1 MDMNLEKSQEPVA
14 IPSAPRPT
22 SRRYFLKGTSLALPA
37 VITLHSGTALANAV
51 ARQSLACGG
60 QGNLPQNTPVLC
72 AKGDTAGEL
81 YMRQEV
87 TLYKKLTFG
96 TETVTTVTGT
106 GSNKV
111 TTTSAIKTITIGDP
125 KTGAGERYYFEGKG
139 VWRYCGLV
147 DNPPNPPGKEV
158 LNLLEKAALAQLT
171 LATLSGK
178 GDSITIDGEK
188 YKVIN
193 GDKLKATPATMLA
206 IINLDNKGH
215 AVGVGAPPGSPV
227 GSQPT
232 YVTSVYGACLQSLI
246 GRNQLR

>member
-60 QGNLPQNTPVLC
+60 QGNLSQNTPVLC

-96 TETVTTVTGT
+96 TESVKTTTGT
-106 GSNKV
+106 GKNSV
-111 TTTSAIKTITIGDP
+111 TTTVVIKTITIGDT
-125 KTGAGERYYFEGKG
+125 KGAGERYYFEGKG

-147 DNPPNPPGKEV
+147 DNPPGTEV
-158 LNLLEKAALAQLT
+158 KQLEKAALAQLKI
-171 LATLSGK
+171 ATFTGGK
-178 GDSITIDGEK
+178 NDSITITGVR

-193 GDKLKATPATMLA
+193 GDKLQATPATMLA
-206 IINLDNKGH
+206 IINLDNKGQ
-215 AVGVGAPPGSPV
+215 AVAVGAPPGSTIG

-246 GRNQLR
+246 GRNQLG

>member
-1 MDMNLEKSQEPVA
+1 METNLEKSQEPVA

-60 QGNLPQNTPVLC
+60 QGNLSQNTPVLC

-96 TETVTTVTGT
+96 TESVSTTTGK
-106 GSNKV
+106 GKASV
-111 TTTSAIKTITIGDP
+111 TTTSTIKTITIGDT
-125 KTGAGERYYFEGKG
+125 KGAGDRYYFEGKG

-147 DNPPNPPGKEV
+147 GDPPGTEV
-158 LNLLEKAALAQLT
+158 KPLEKAALAQLK
-171 LATLSGK
+171 LATLTGK
-178 GDSITIDGEK
+178 NDSIKIDGAT

-193 GDKLKATPATMLA
+193 GDKLKAIPATMLA
-206 IINLDNKGH
+206 IINLNNKGQ
-215 AVGVGAPPGSPV
+215 AVAVGAPPGSTV
-227 GSQPT
+227 GGSQPT

-246 GRNQLR
+246 GRNQLG